1 MTPSLNPKLKCSFEL
16 IDLLYDRLQILKRM
30 QSHEPD
36 LYERLKYVNR
46 ELRVFE
52 N

>member
-16 IDLLYDRLQILKRM
+16 IDLLNDRAKLLKRIM
-30 QSHEPD
+30 AQEPD
-36 LYERLKYVNR
+36 LYVQLKWMKR